1 MNHLTSAIRCELM
14 SVFLDRLFTNLTR
27 DFLTNIDWLLQSR
40 GSIDRL
46 EWFIKHA
53 DATIYLFISNLFI
66 VDLTTVGS

>member
-1 MNHLTSAIRCELM
+1 MNHPTSAIRCELM